1 MSKILNICIGHK
13 PFPSQYTHYFDYM
26 LSPFPLSTEGR
37 VIVVPRNLFGENGPA
52 LSEYAEL
59 FWLLENLNQVLRDET
74 HIRVFH
80 YRRFVSDGQ
89 TGLGDACSL
98 PYAKV
103 VKENQLELFSQ
114 DFARLAG
121 GEIVNTPTR
130 FAGGILGHYA
140 RHHHLEDF
148 LDFAKFLSREN
159 ILSVL
164 EIAQFLRGDILIPG
178 SNIGVLSIENFRG
191 VFSVLAKASNFVN
204 EANYVARAGYQ
215 RRNIGFMLERLNSYL
230 LLKGINE
237 GKIARKTGFHMVI
250 SDSPRIGPSGDIFAA
265 QEGRV

>member
-1 MSKILNICIGHK
+1 MSKILNICVGHK

-37 VIVVPRNLFGENGPA
+37 IIVVPRHLFGKNGPA

-59 FWLLENLNQVLRDET
+59 FWLLENFNQVLRDET

-89 TGLGDACSL
+89 TGLGEVCSFAW
-98 PYAKV
+98 AKTV
-103 VKENQLELFSQ
+103 REDQLDLFQS
-114 DFARLAG
+114 DFARSG
-121 GEIVNTPTR
+121 GSEIVNAPTR
-130 FAGGILGHYA
+130 FAGGILSNYA
-140 RHHHLEDF
+140 RYHHLEDL

-164 EIAQFLRGDILIPG
+164 EVAQFLRGDILIPG
-178 SNIGVLSIENFRG
+178 SSIGVLSIENFRT
-191 VFSVLAKASNFVN
+191 VFSVLTKASNFIN
-204 EANYVARAGYQ
+204 EPNYVARAGYQ

-237 GKIARKTGFHMVI
+237 GKIIRKTGVHMII
-250 SDSPRIGPSGDIFAA
+250 SDSSRVSSTGDIFAA
-265 QEGRV
+265 

>member
-1 MSKILNICIGHK
+1 
-13 PFPSQYTHYFDYM
+13 M
-26 LSPFPLSTEGR
+26 LSPFPLTTEGR

-59 FWLLENLNQVLRDET
+59 FWLLENLNQVIRDET

-98 PYAKV
+98 AWAKTV
-103 VKENQLELFSQ
+103 RATQLDLFKS
-114 DFARLAG
+114 DFARSG
-121 GEIVNTPTR
+121 GSEIVNTPTK

-140 RHHHLEDF
+140 RHHHLEDL

-178 SNIGVLSIENFRG
+178 SNIGVLSIENFRR
-191 VFSVLAKASNFVN
+191 VFSVLAKASNFII

-237 GKIARKTGFHMVI
+237 GKITRKTGFHMII
-250 SDSPRIGPSGDIFAA
+250 SDSSRIDHSDDIFAA
-265 QEGRV
+265 QEERV